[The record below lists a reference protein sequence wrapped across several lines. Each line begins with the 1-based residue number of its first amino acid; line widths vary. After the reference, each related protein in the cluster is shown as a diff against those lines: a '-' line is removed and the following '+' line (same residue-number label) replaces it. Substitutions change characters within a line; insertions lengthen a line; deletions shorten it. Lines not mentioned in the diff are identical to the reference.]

1 MGAIRKAGMI
11 DMQNMLAQ
19 FCMSQLGF
27 GPVGEIRMVSNGSG
41 NSHNY
46 FRDKITEANLHVAFW
61 KGENA
66 MITQR
71 NDVLLVTPESHNW
84 YGDGGATVTT
94 LTWDKQSCH
103 VLGLD
108 VGGRGGYQR
117 ARLTNE
123 SVGVSTDVALLT
135 VSGATNTFKNLRIMH
150 GAAEHD
156 HTLLDVTGSGNSF
169 INMCFATPLTSAQ
182 ATSTDFLPVK
192 VSGSHN
198 HFKNCVF
205 GTANAVYRNAVNSL
219 LYLSGGGQ
227 FNIFEDCIFTDIGSL
242 TTSFFINWAS
252 TETTRPNGV
261 FLNCQFI
268 HARPAASSNFVYA
281 ITDSSHANNR
291 LFFDNRCTFVNV
303 NDIVATGSAA
313 KISWGGAG
321 ANPDTAAIADRKQL
335 GIAQIPVVG

>member
-1 MGAIRKAGMI
+1 MILRKKGMI

-27 GPVGEIRMVSNGSG
+27 GPVGEIRMVTNGSS
-41 NSHNY
+41 NTHLY
-46 FRDKITEANLHVAFW
+46 FRDKIYEANLHTRLW
-61 KGENA
+61 KAEA
-66 MITQR
+66 ALVTQR
-71 NDVLLVTPESHNW
+71 NDVVVVTPESHNW
-84 YGDGGATVTT
+84 YGDGGATATT

-108 VGGRGGYQR
+108 YGGKGGYQR

-150 GAAEHD
+150 GVSAHD
-156 HTLLDVTGSGNSF
+156 HTLLDVTGSGNNF
-169 INMCFATPLTSAQ
+169 VNMCFASPLTSTQ

-198 HFKNCVF
+198 YFKTCVF
-205 GTANAVYRNAVNSL
+205 GTANAVYRDAANSM

-227 FNIFEDCIFTDIGSL
+227 LNVFEDCLFTDIGSV
-242 TTSFFINWAS
+242 TTAFFINWAS
-252 TETTRPNGV
+252 TEATRPNAF
-261 FLNCQFI
+261 FLNCQFV
-268 HARPAASSNFVYA
+268 HGRPAASSNLTYG

-303 NDIVATGSAA
+303 DDIVATGSSA
-313 KISWGGAG
+313 KISWGGSG
-321 ANPDTAAIADRKQL
+321 ANPDTTAIADRLQL
-335 GIAQIPVVG
+335 GIAQAPVVG